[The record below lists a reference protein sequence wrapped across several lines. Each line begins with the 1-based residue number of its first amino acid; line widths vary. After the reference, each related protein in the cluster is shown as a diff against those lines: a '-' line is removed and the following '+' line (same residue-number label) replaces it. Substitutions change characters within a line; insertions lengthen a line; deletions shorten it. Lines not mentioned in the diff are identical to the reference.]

1 METLPDRDKL
11 LTNRALQCAAVE
23 LNVDLSE
30 LRITPVSGGFSL
42 NRRALVSSGGRT
54 IFVKE
59 VDTNLLSDEGERELG
74 WLKKRLCSNVFV
86 TENLSAIC
94 C

>member
-1 METLPDRDKL
+1 METLPDHDKL
-11 LTNRALQCAAVE
+11 LTDRALQCAATE

-42 NRRALVSSGGRT
+42 NRRALVSSGDRT

-59 VDTNLLSDEGERELG
+59 VDANLLSDEGERELG
-74 WLKKRLCSNVFV
+74 WLKKRLCSNAFV
-86 TENLSAIC
+86 TENLPAIC

>member
-1 METLPDRDKL
+1 MHGNIADHDQL
-11 LTNRALQCAAVE
+11 LTDRALQRAATE

-59 VDTNLLSDEGERELG
+59 VDTNLLSDEVSG
-74 WLKKRLCSNVFV
+74 N
-86 TENLSAIC
+86 
-94 C
+94 